1 MLAVRSNGQLGEQIV
16 NLYILCLQVQLNNR
30 NFACFALYAPL
41 KTEKQTYLTLSFR
54 ILALYFRCRCFCIA
68 VIGVTAAVELV
79 AADGIAVVAATDAND
94 LVSQGLCSSFK
105 FIDFECIWV

>member
-1 MLAVRSNGQLGEQIV
+1 MLVLFG
-16 NLYILCLQVQLNNR
+16 
-30 NFACFALYAPL
+30 
-41 KTEKQTYLTLSFR
+41 T
-54 ILALYFRCRCFCIA
+54 A

-105 FIDFECIWV
+105 ILILILSAYGFRFFVKSVHAITCTKCTALTLKSHSY